1 MSTKIKSKNKFIDI
15 FKSIFSSEPDIDS
28 YENIALPSELR
39 DTLRRLESDENEVG
53 NAINIVDTKKSSGS
67 SQISHKINP
76 DTEKAMRKIHNQQIH
91 KEEDRERE

>member
-1 MSTKIKSKNKFIDI
+1 MSTEIKSKNRFIDI
-15 FKSIFSSEPDIDS
+15 FKSIFSSESDIDS

-53 NAINIVDTKKSSGS
+53 KAINIVDTKKSSGNS
-67 SQISHKINP
+67 GISPKINP

-91 KEEDRERE
+91 KEGRERE